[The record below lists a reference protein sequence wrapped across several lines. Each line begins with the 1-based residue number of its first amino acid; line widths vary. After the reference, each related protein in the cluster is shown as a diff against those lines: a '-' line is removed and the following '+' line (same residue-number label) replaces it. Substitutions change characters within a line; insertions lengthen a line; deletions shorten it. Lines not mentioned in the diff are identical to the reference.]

1 MWTITSNDQLNRQ
14 IILELIL
21 KDLELILNGF
31 ASLETAKRLEEK
43 GYNPPSDF
51 VIRRINFHCES
62 MDPEV
67 RKDPANWVE
76 CEVIVRYDP
85 TIKSFEQKLDNG
97 AIKKQE
103 VIHLVKSYLAQKWF
117 RDEHKLHVTIYSCSQ
132 ESWMY
137 RITKQGQKL
146 EEGIYAEDFSSY
158 EEALDDALQKMC
170 ELI

>member
-1 MWTITSNDQLNRQ
+1 MIKLT
-14 IILELIL
+14 E
-21 KDLELILNGF
+21 NGY
-31 ASLETAKRLEEK
+31 ASFETAKKVKAK
-43 GYNPPSDF
+43 GYNKPCNM
-51 VIRRINFHCES
+51 ILRIINFQCDS

-67 RKDPANWVE
+67 RKDPANWSGWE
-76 CEVIVRYDP
+76 GIESYDP
-85 TIKSFEQKLDNG
+85 LCHSYEEKIANG
-97 AIKKQE
+97 AVKKQVVVPLTE
-103 VIHLVKSYLAQKWF
+103 LHIIQKWF

-158 EEALDDALQKMC
+158 EEALDNALREMC

>member
-1 MWTITSNDQLNRQ
+1 MNDMLN
-14 IILELIL
+14 LVA
-21 KDLELILNGF
+21 NGF
-31 ASLETAKRLEEK
+31 ASLETEKKLEEK
-43 GYNPPSDF
+43 GYNTPIDF

-62 MDPEV
+62 TDPEV
-67 RKDPANWVE
+67 RGDPANWIE
-76 CEVIVRYDP
+76 WEDIVNYDP
-85 TIKSFEQKLDNG
+85 NTKSFEQKLDNG
-97 AIKKQE
+97 AIN
-103 VIHLVKSYLAQKWF
+103 
-117 RDEHKLHVTIYSCSQ
+117 VTIYSCSQ

>member
-1 MWTITSNDQLNRQ
+1 M
-14 IILELIL
+14 LELIF
-21 KDLELILNGF
+21 NGF
-31 ASLETAKRLEEK
+31 ASLQTAKKLEEK
-43 GYNPPSDF
+43 GYNTPIDF

-76 CEVIVRYDP
+76 WEAIVNYDP
-85 TIKSFEQKLDNG
+85 NTKSFEQKLDNG

-103 VIHLVKSYLAQKWF
+103 VIPLVKAYLAQKWF

-137 RITKQGQKL
+137 RITKQSQQL

-158 EEALDDALQKMC
+158 EEALDNALQKMC

>member
-1 MWTITSNDQLNRQ
+1 MLSGFCLFTITSNDQLNRQ
-14 IILELIL
+14 IMLELIS
-21 KDLELILNGF
+21 NGF
-31 ASLETAKRLEEK
+31 ASLETAKKLEEK
-43 GYNPPSDF
+43 GYNTPIDF

-62 MDPEV
+62 TDPEV
-67 RKDPANWVE
+67 REDPANWIE
-76 CEVIVRYDP
+76 WEAIVNYDP
-85 TIKSFEQKLDNG
+85 NTKSFEQKLDNG
-97 AIKKQE
+97 AIKKQQ
-103 VIHLVKSYLAQKWF
+103 IIPLVKSYLAPKWF